1 VKELLQYVCTQ
12 LEIHDIPYM
21 LSGSVAL
28 SVYTI
33 PRFTRDIDLVIELN
47 IQDVETLT
55 TIFNKGFYFHRPS
68 VEEEVRR
75 KGFFNVI
82 DETSGYKVDFVV
94 RKQDP
99 FRQME
104 FTRRRRD
111 TVYGVEAWV
120 VSVEDLI
127 LSKLIWIQDYQ
138 FSQQL
143 VDIEQLVADN
153 SLDKDYLSHWTG
165 QLKLNT
171 FNLL

>member
-1 VKELLQYVCTQ
+1 
-12 LEIHDIPYM
+12 M

-28 SVYTI
+28 SVYTV

-55 TIFNKGFYFHRPS
+55 AIFSKGFYFHRPS

-82 DETSGYKVDFVV
+82 DDSSGYKVDFVV

-111 TVYGVEAWV
+111 IVYGVEAWV

-127 LSKLIWIQDYQ
+127 LSKLLWIQDYQ
-138 FSQQL
+138 FSQQIT
-143 VDIEQLVADN
+143 DIEQLVADN
-153 SLDKDYLSHWTG
+153 SLDKSYLSHWIG

-171 FNLL
+171 FSLL